1 MNQQVEAGVPA
12 PLAGRLAVVTGGA
25 SGLGLATARML
36 RDAGAGVVILDADGA
51 RAAAVAAD
59 LGIHALPLDVSDD
72 PAAEACFDRIEA
84 THGPVSILVCCAG
97 VATPGPVTRRGAPMD
112 LAEFRRVLDIN
123 LMGSLNCIRC
133 AVPQM
138 IRRGRAGPDGA
149 EAGVIVLTSSIAA
162 SDGQMGQAAY
172 AASKGGVA
180 GMVLPLAREL
190 GDHAIR
196 IAAIAPGVFRTPMTE
211 GLPEKSR
218 DVVFAAL
225 PPFPKRAGTAEDF
238 ADAARFVIGNAMIN
252 GETIRLD
259 GGLRMP
265 ARL

>member
-1 MNQQVEAGVPA
+1 M
-12 PLAGRLAVVTGGA
+12 VTGGA
-25 SGLGLATARML
+25 SGLGLATARMM
-36 RDAGAGVVILDADGA
+36 RAAGATVVILDIGA
-51 RAAAVAAD
+51 ERTAEAAASNGLHGLA
-59 LGIHALPLDVSDD
+59 LDVSDD
-72 PAAEACFDRIEA
+72 AAAEACFAEIEA
-84 THGPVSILVCCAG
+84 QHGPVSILVCCAG
-97 VATPGPVTRRGAPMD
+97 IATPGSVVRRGEPMD
-112 LAEFRRVLDIN
+112 LAEFQRVLDVN

-138 IRRGRAGPDGA
+138 IRRGRAGPEGA
-149 EAGVIVLTSSIAA
+149 EAGTIVLTASIAA
-162 SDGQMGQAAY
+162 FDGQVGQAAY
-172 AASKGGVA
+172 AASKGGIA

-190 GDHAIR
+190 GEHAIR

-218 DVVFAAL
+218 DVVFAAV
-225 PPFPKRAGTAEDF
+225 PPFPKRAGTPEDF
-238 ADAARFVIGNAMIN
+238 ADAVGFIIGNPMIN